1 MGSRPLLVFAMC
13 SFLYDLADARLLTL
27 VGQKLGSDRQGA
39 GLVLTSALV
48 VAAQLGRF
56 GASILVGKRGE
67 VIGHRLLMAI
77 GFAAAGAG
85 RTDDGGGVALLA
97 FGGIGSGLFAGL
109 TPIWLADATRGG
121 PTTWRKGRWVR
132 RALWV
137 RPPAAC
143 SANLWSSTL
152 VTPKHRELRRNR
164 RSSGDSAV
172 VRPA

>member
-1 MGSRPLLVFAMC
+1 LGIVGSRPLLVFAMC

-85 RTDDGGGVALLA
+85 RTDDGGGALRRSVALV
-97 FGGIGSGLFAGL
+97 AG
-109 TPIWLADATRGG
+109 
-121 PTTWRKGRWVR
+121 
-132 RALWV
+132 
-137 RPPAAC
+137 C
-143 SANLWSSTL
+143 S
-152 VTPKHRELRRNR
+152 P
-164 RSSGDSAV
+164 D
-172 VRPA
+172 